1 MKKNRLKRTL
11 ATGLALSMALTIG
24 VSASAKTLTLPN
36 SGYTLEVGDAAP
48 EKSANANSIGGN
60 TQSNTQMNGAWCG
73 EVSLARIYDA
83 PLTADEVKALYEDVR
98 E

>member
-1 MKKNRLKRTL
+1 MT
-11 ATGLALSMALTIG
+11 
-24 VSASAKTLTLPN
+24 VS
-36 SGYTLEVGDAAP
+36 SGSRDRAFT
-48 EKSANANSIGGN
+48 IGGN